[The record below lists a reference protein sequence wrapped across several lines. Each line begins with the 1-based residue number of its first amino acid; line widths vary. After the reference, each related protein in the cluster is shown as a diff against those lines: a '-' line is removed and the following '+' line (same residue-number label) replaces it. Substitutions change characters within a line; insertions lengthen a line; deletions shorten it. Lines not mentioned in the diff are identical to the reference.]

1 MEGQSGK
8 SRKKDKREVTG
19 KKEEKRRRYQKY
31 GIIDQS

>member
-8 SRKKDKREVTG
+8 SRKKDEREVIG
-19 KKEEKRRRYQKY
+19 EKEEKGRRCQKY